1 MVLTQRRHGSNLC
14 KDWVFKN
21 WHVEELAALVEQ
33 DRAHFPPRR
42 VRPVTRTMLIDLI
55 GLPSCWLH
63 ASAMPRHAARLD
75 AGPYVL
81 ARHTMA
87 VQLWVRQST
96 PGPRIFDVNVGR
108 QLPLLCERGLR
119 TAFCR
124 HRRAPSNLFC
134 PALTDHP
141 VFLFSCGC
149 LAGTRVPRADS
160 DEMVEWRNFWSTCRY
175 CRPCAVCL
183 VGCRPGLCQLFHY
196 RPGLGKQLEI
206 GAEPGKSHHHHS
218 YHPFGRGKL
227 LRSLGENLREIP
239 VVSPSQRG

>member
-1 MVLTQRRHGSNLC
+1 
-14 KDWVFKN
+14 
-21 WHVEELAALVEQ
+21 
-33 DRAHFPPRR
+33 
-42 VRPVTRTMLIDLI
+42 
-55 GLPSCWLH
+55 
-63 ASAMPRHAARLD
+63 
-75 AGPYVL
+75 
-81 ARHTMA
+81 MA

-160 DEMVEWRNFWSTCRY
+160 DEIVEWRNFWSTCRHFRQ
-175 CRPCAVCL
+175 CSVCL
-183 VGCRPGLCQLFHY
+183 VGFRPAQCQLFHY